1 MTEDNNWGHTIDSD
15 DPNQGYV
22 DDPSKI
28 NEVINQR
35 FDDQGKTGHLV
46 NEAVLQENKS
56 GQNERINTN
65 YGGYTVDDNDPIQGY
80 VGDPS
85 KVQDYFKSLEDALPG
100 DLQETVATND
110 TEVATINEEEPE
122 KIESKAEK
130 ADASHEFQLSG
141 AEKARKDE
149 KLAKVFE
156 KGIKIRDRYKD
167 PGNPRYRLLSVAAV
181 EMETIDQTGE
191 AVDKVK
197 SINKAVEKA
206 AKIAVGEEEMDDYSS
221 DTVAGVQAY
230 IVEDLIG
237 NDANRVSI
245 GTTETIVNPNGQ
257 VGKDPEIYKNLV
269 VIRWIKN
276 SINHV
281 FVFSPRKDAA
291 MYALVDNND
300 STGDLWKKTFL
311 MAGAVNGDERREI
324 MSVNHDQS
332 GDGYLHEKTLE
343 KIIVRMM
350 EREGQV
356 VTEANEMSLEDKAK
370 IHSSISEEYARL
382 AHLTHGQP
390 LKTTL
395 PSETRSEKAATKN
408 RIRNA
413 QNEDIA

>member
-1 MTEDNNWGHTIDSD
+1 MREDNNWGHTIDSD

-22 DDPSKI
+22 DDSSKI

-35 FDDQGKTGHLV
+35 LDGRGKTGHLV
-46 NEAVLQENKS
+46 NEAVLQENKG
-56 GQNERINTN
+56 GQDERINTN
-65 YGGYTVDDNDPIQGY
+65 YGGYTVDNNDPIQGY
-80 VGDPS
+80 VNDPS

-130 ADASHEFQLSG
+130 ADASHEFQFSG

-156 KGIKIRDRYKD
+156 KGIGIRDRYKD

-237 NDANRVSI
+237 NDANQVSI
-245 GTTETIVNPNGQ
+245 GTTETIVNSNGQ

-269 VIRWIKN
+269 VVRWIKN

-291 MYALVDNND
+291 MYALVDD
-300 STGDLWKKTFL
+300 SMGDSWKKTFL

-343 KIIVRMM
+343 KLIDRMM
-350 EREGQV
+350 QRKELV
-356 VTEANEMSLEDKAK
+356 VAMEADEMSLEDKAK

-382 AHLTHGQP
+382 AHLTPGQP

>member
-1 MTEDNNWGHTIDSD
+1 MREDDNNWGHTIDSD
-15 DPNQGYV
+15 DHNQGYV
-22 DDPSKI
+22 NDPSKI
-28 NEVINQR
+28 NAVINQQ
-35 FDDQGKTGHLV
+35 FDGREKTGHLV

-56 GQNERINTN
+56 GQDERVNTN
-65 YGGYTVDDNDPIQGY
+65 YGGYTVDDNDPIHGY
-80 VGDPS
+80 VGNPS
-85 KVQDYFKSLEDALPG
+85 EAKDYFEGFEDALPG
-100 DLQETVATND
+100 DSQETVAAND
-110 TEVATINEEEPE
+110 TEVATVNEEEPE

-141 AEKARKDE
+141 AEKARRDE

-156 KGIKIRDRYKD
+156 KGEKIRNLYKK

-191 AVDKVK
+191 AADKVK

-206 AKIAVGEEEMDDYSS
+206 ARIAVGEEKMNDYSS

-237 NDANRVSI
+237 NDANQVSI
-245 GTTETIVNPNGQ
+245 GTTEIIVNPNGQ
-257 VGKDPEIYKNLV
+257 VGKDPEIYRNLV

-291 MYALVDNND
+291 MYALVDD
-300 STGDLWKKTFL
+300 SMGDSWKKTFL

-343 KIIVRMM
+343 KIIVRIMKKEAQVAM
-350 EREGQV
+350 E
-356 VTEANEMSLEDKAK
+356 ADWMSFEDKAK
-370 IHSSISEEYARL
+370 IHSLISEEYARL
-382 AHLTHGQP
+382 AHLTPGQS
-390 LKTTL
+390 LKTTS
-395 PSETRSEKAATKN
+395 PSEMRIEKEATKN
-408 RIRNA
+408 RIRNT
-413 QNEDIA
+413 QNGNIA